1 MGTVDS
7 SRSFQGAEGRPK
19 GGRLSRRSDH
29 TCLVLGTAARR
40 YSFEM
45 TNTHWI
51 KRLHRKP
58 ILIKAG
64 IAAVA
69 VIVLAVLLATAE
81 KGSWLANACVYI
93 AAFLLVGKELLSAF
107 ARDEELKEDSD
118 DLEDWAALCSLF
130 AVVAGVPALIAAI
143 A

>member
-1 MGTVDS
+1 M
-7 SRSFQGAEGRPK
+7 
-19 GGRLSRRSDH
+19 
-29 TCLVLGTAARR
+29 RR
-40 YSFEM
+40 YGFEM

-51 KRLHRKP
+51 KRLRRKP

-69 VIVLAVLLATAE
+69 VLGLVVLLANVE
-81 KGSWLANACVYI
+81 KGSWLANACVYV
-93 AAFLLVGKELLSAF
+93 AALLLVAKELLSAF
-107 ARDEELKEDSD
+107 ARDEELKGDSD
-118 DLEDWAALCSLF
+118 ELEDWAALCSLF